1 MKTVVHKP
9 LVNMHCVILERVHE
23 NIRNVP
29 PETKH
34 NYSGIFVSFVRNFDK
49 EIPIDFPNFGP
60 IRIFIGWKEKF
71 FTVKSLAARFG

>member
-60 IRIFIGWKEKF
+60 IRIFIGWKEKI